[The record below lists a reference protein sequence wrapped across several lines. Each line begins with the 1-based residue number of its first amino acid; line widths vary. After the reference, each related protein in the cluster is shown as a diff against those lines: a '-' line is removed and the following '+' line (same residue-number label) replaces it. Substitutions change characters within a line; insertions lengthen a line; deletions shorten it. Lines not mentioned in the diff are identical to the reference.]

1 MITVSV
7 PLGNVTNLSG
17 VEPESVTQPIPVI
30 TQAPRWRDTFIALRA
45 YNYRLYVVGQLFANV
60 GGWMQRVA
68 IDWLVLELTGNVAL
82 VGLTVTLQFAP
93 TLLIGPW
100 AGVISDRYKR
110 HRTLIMT
117 QTVGTVFNGVLAVL
131 VLTGVAQAWM
141 VFVVAAITGCSMAI
155 DAPSRSAFV
164 TEMVGSH
171 RLRNAITLNASIFH
185 LGGLLGPAISGILIT
200 LVGSGWS
207 VAINSGTSAVAVLA
221 LSLMRTHELTR
232 SRPVV
237 AAKGQIREAVQY
249 VLRKPTIFWPIVLM
263 AFVATFGM
271 NLPVLF
277 TASANSTYHTGA
289 AGYGLYSS
297 LAAAGALA
305 GALLSTR
312 RKSLRLR
319 SIVIAVIVYGLITA
333 IAGAAPLYAVFLGA
347 LMGIGISRIA
357 FATTAE
363 SLTQLSTNLG
373 IRGRVMSF
381 YIMVN
386 VGGQAAGGL
395 IIGWVTEAFGAQTG
409 FLVAGGV
416 PLMAGLVVGIILGRR
431 HQLTLRVNLR
441 RPTRFVQI
449 VKRARPAAAN

>member
-1 MITVSV
+1 M
-7 PLGNVTNLSG
+7 GNVTNLSG

-45 YNYRLYVVGQLFANV
+45 YNYRLYIVGQLFANV

-100 AGVISDRYKR
+100 AGVISDRYNR

-117 QTVGTVFNGVLAVL
+117 QSVGTVFNGLLAVL
-131 VLTGVAQAWM
+131 VLVGVAQAWE
-141 VFVVAAITGCSMAI
+141 VFVVAAITGCSMAV
-155 DAPSRSAFV
+155 DSPSRSAFV

-185 LGGLLGPAISGILIT
+185 LGGLLGPAISGVLIT
-200 LVGSGWS
+200 VVGSGWS
-207 VAINSGTSAVAVLA
+207 IAINAGTSAIAVLA
-221 LSLMRTHELTR
+221 LVLMRTHELTR

-237 AAKGQIREAVQY
+237 AAKGQIREALQY
-249 VLRKPTIFWPIVLM
+249 VVRKPTIFWPIVLM
-263 AFVATFGM
+263 IFVATFGM

-312 RKSLRLR
+312 RRQLRLR
-319 SIVIAVIVYGLITA
+319 SIVIAVIVYGAVTA
-333 IAGAAPLYAVFLGA
+333 IAGVAPLYLVFLGA
-347 LMGIGISRIA
+347 LVGIGITRLA
-357 FATTAE
+357 FATASE

-395 IIGWVTEAFGAQTG
+395 IIGWIAQNLGAQTA
-409 FLVAGGV
+409 FLIAGGV
-416 PLMAGLVVGIILGRR
+416 PALAGLVVAVILGRR
-431 HQLTLRVNLR
+431 HQLTLQVNLR
-441 RPTRFVQI
+441 RPRQLVRI
-449 VKRARPAAAN
+449 VKRAGPVAA

>member
-1 MITVSV
+1 M
-7 PLGNVTNLSG
+7 GNVTNLSG

-45 YNYRLYVVGQLFANV
+45 YNYRLYIVGQLFANV

-100 AGVISDRYKR
+100 AGVISDRYNR

-117 QTVGTVFNGVLAVL
+117 QSVGTVFNGLLAVL
-131 VLTGVAQAWM
+131 VLVGVAQAWE
-141 VFVVAAITGCSMAI
+141 VFVVAAITGCSMAV
-155 DAPSRSAFV
+155 DSPSRSAFV

-185 LGGLLGPAISGILIT
+185 LGGLLGPAISGVLIT
-200 LVGSGWS
+200 VVGSGWS
-207 VAINSGTSAVAVLA
+207 IAINAGTSAIAVLA
-221 LSLMRTHELTR
+221 LVLMRTHELTR

-237 AAKGQIREAVQY
+237 AAKGQIREALQY
-249 VLRKPTIFWPIVLM
+249 VVRKPTIFWPIVLM
-263 AFVATFGM
+263 IFVATFGM

-312 RKSLRLR
+312 RRQLRLR
-319 SIVIAVIVYGLITA
+319 SIVIAVIVYGAVTA
-333 IAGAAPLYAVFLGA
+333 IAGVAPLYLVFLGA
-347 LMGIGISRIA
+347 LVGIGITRLA
-357 FATTAE
+357 FATASE

-395 IIGWVTEAFGAQTG
+395 IIGWIAQNLGAQTA
-409 FLVAGGV
+409 FLIAGGV
-416 PLMAGLVVGIILGRR
+416 PALAGLVVAVILGRR
-431 HQLTLRVNLR
+431 HQLTLQVNLR
-441 RPTRFVQI
+441 RPRQLVRI
-449 VKRARPAAAN
+449 VKRARPVAV

>member
-1 MITVSV
+1 M
-7 PLGNVTNLSG
+7 GNVTNLSG

-45 YNYRLYVVGQLFANV
+45 YNYRLYIVGQLFANV

-100 AGVISDRYKR
+100 AGVISDRYNR

-117 QTVGTVFNGVLAVL
+117 QSVGTVFNGLLAVL
-131 VLTGVAQAWM
+131 VLTGVAQAWE
-141 VFVVAAITGCSMAI
+141 VFVVAAITGCSMAV
-155 DAPSRSAFV
+155 DSPSRSAFV

-185 LGGLLGPAISGILIT
+185 LGGLLGPAISGVLIT
-200 LVGSGWS
+200 VVGSGWS
-207 VAINSGTSAVAVLA
+207 IAINAGTSAIAVLA
-221 LSLMRTHELTR
+221 LALMRTHELTR

-237 AAKGQIREAVQY
+237 AAKGQIREALRY
-249 VLRKPTIFWPIVLM
+249 VVRKPTIFWPIVM
-263 AFVATFGM
+263 MFFVATFGM

-277 TASANSTYHTGA
+277 TASANTTYHTGA

-312 RKSLRLR
+312 RRQLRLR
-319 SIVIAVIVYGLITA
+319 AIVITVIIYGAVTA
-333 IAGAAPLYAVFLGA
+333 IAGVAPLYLIFLGA
-347 LMGIGISRIA
+347 LIGIGITRIA
-357 FATTAE
+357 FATASE

-395 IIGWVTEAFGAQTG
+395 IIGWIAQNLGAETA

-416 PLMAGLVVGIILGRR
+416 PALAGIVVAVILGRR
-431 HQLTLRVNLR
+431 HQLTLQVNLR
-441 RPTRFVQI
+441 RPRQLVRI
-449 VKRARPAAAN
+449 VKRPQPVAAN

>member
-1 MITVSV
+1 M
-7 PLGNVTNLSG
+7 TNLSG

-45 YNYRLYVVGQLFANV
+45 YNYRLYVIGQLFANI
-60 GGWMQRVA
+60 GGWMQRIA

-110 HRTLIMT
+110 HRTLILT
-117 QTVGTVFNGVLAVL
+117 QTVGTVFNGALAVV
-131 VLTGVAQAWM
+131 VLMGVAQVWM
-141 VFVVAAITGCSMAI
+141 VFVVAAITGCSFAV

-185 LGGLLGPAISGILIT
+185 LGGLVGPAISGILIT

-207 VAINSGTSAVAVLA
+207 IAINASTSAIAVLA
-221 LSLMRTHELTR
+221 LVFMRTHELIR

-237 AAKGQIREAVQY
+237 AAKGQIREALQY
-249 VLRKPTIFWPIVLM
+249 VIRKPTIFWPIVLM
-263 AFVATFGM
+263 FFVATFGM

-312 RKSLRLR
+312 RRQLRLR
-319 SIVIAVIVYGLITA
+319 AIVVSVIIYGVVTAV
-333 IAGAAPLYAVFLGA
+333 AGVAPLYLVFLGA
-347 LMGIGISRIA
+347 LLGIGISRLA
-357 FATTAE
+357 FATASE
-363 SLTQLSTNLG
+363 SLTQLSTNLD

-381 YIMVN
+381 YILVS

-395 IIGWVTEAFGAQTG
+395 IIGWAAENLGAQVA
-409 FLVAGGV
+409 FLISGGV
-416 PLMAGLVVGIILGRR
+416 PAVAGLVVAIILGHR
-431 HQLTLRVNLR
+431 HQLTLQVNLR
-441 RPTRFVQI
+441 TPRRMVRI
-449 VKRARPAAAN
+449 VKRSRAAVADPA

>member
-1 MITVSV
+1 MDDASV
-7 PLGNVTNLSG
+7 TLWSVTNLSG
-17 VEPESVTQPIPVI
+17 VDQEGITQPIPVL

-45 YNYRLYVVGQLFANV
+45 YNYRLYVIGQLFANI

-100 AGVISDRYKR
+100 AGVISDRYNR
-110 HRTLIMT
+110 HRTLILT
-117 QTVGTVFNGVLAVL
+117 QTTGTVFNGLLAVL
-131 VLTGVAQAWM
+131 VLTGHAEAWM
-141 VFVVAAITGCSMAI
+141 VFLVAGITGCSMAV
-155 DAPSRSAFV
+155 DSPSRSAFV

-185 LGGLLGPAISGILIT
+185 LGGLLGPAISGLLIT

-207 VAINSGTSAVAVLA
+207 IAINSGTSAIAVLA
-221 LSLMRTHELTR
+221 LSLMRTHELRR
-232 SRPVV
+232 SRPVA
-237 AAKGQIREAVQY
+237 AAKGQIREALQY
-249 VLRKPTIFWPIVLM
+249 IARKPTIFWPILLM

-277 TASANSTYHTGA
+277 TASANETYGTGA

-305 GALLSTR
+305 GALITTR
-312 RKSLRLR
+312 RKRLRLR
-319 SIVIAVIVYGLITA
+319 SIVTAVAFYGAVTA
-333 IAGAAPLYAVFLGA
+333 LAGVAPLYAVFLGS
-347 LMGIGISRIA
+347 LVGIGIARLA
-357 FATTAE
+357 FATAAE

-395 IIGWVTEAFGAQTG
+395 IIGWIAENLGAQTA
-409 FLVAGGV
+409 FLIAGGV
-416 PLMAGLVVGIILGRR
+416 PLLAALVVAVILGRR
-431 HQLTLRVNLR
+431 HQLTLQVNLR
-441 RPTRFVQI
+441 RPREFVRI
-449 VKRARPAAAN
+449 VRRPQPAL